1 MPLGPKTRAS
11 CSPDLGPPS
20 SRTRLLPPPAPQ
32 SSGVTNG
39 HRVISR
45 RICWKRGPGCFPGT
59 EVTPPSRGGSSQQ
72 AFPSR
77 ASVGT
82 AATPLAVAAHL
93 PAPQPATLSR
103 PRREGHGMAP
113 RPPFPR
119 AQAERGGAG
128 RSPQPRLTRAPRWLQ
143 PRSQLASS
151 GPEAGSRG
159 EAAGTA
165 ALRRWEGPKGRR
177 GGGGQGAL
185 AGSIARGGGNRATC
199 SPSLR
204 AGSERWADSES
215 ALCLG
220 GG

>member
-1 MPLGPKTRAS
+1 MRTRASPLGPSLSYRRLTFFPSTNSPQPPLGPKTRAS

-151 GPEAGSRG
+151 GPEAGSR
-159 EAAGTA
+159 
-165 ALRRWEGPKGRR
+165 
-177 GGGGQGAL
+177 
-185 AGSIARGGGNRATC
+185 AGSSNYVA
-199 SPSLR
+199 R
-204 AGSERWADSES
+204 AGDRPQKYSAKKMKSVLYGSSRSEDS
-215 ALCLG
+215 
-220 GG
+220 